1 MPGFITA
8 GVSEEQAQQVAE
20 RYTVV
25 ANRGLGVLKRVVVN
39 HDIAA
44 TSQVVGALYT
54 AARIAAL
61 VSPLTLAYIL
71 IVLAF
76 VLPKAYEMRKPQV
89 DAAVA
94 KARAQATRI
103 YDQYLR
109 QYMSRVPRASNAEPI
124 EILNEEIKKV
134 E

>member
-8 GVSEEQAQQVAE
+8 GVSEEQAKQVAE

-25 ANRGLGVLKRVVVN
+25 ANRVLGFLKRVVVN

-71 IVLAF
+71 VVLAF